1 LQIYLKFSDTDT
13 VRLVCMNKHVSKFT
27 LVGISVP
34 VPTHSVC
41 ISDIDYTNI
50 GITISVL
57 PKNEEVFKFGRKK
70 WF

>member
-1 LQIYLKFSDTDT
+1 
-13 VRLVCMNKHVSKFT
+13 MNKHVSKFT

-70 WF
+70 WFRNCHVNLWERLETRV